1 MASMVLGDS
10 TLKSITPSV
19 NAPLK
24 YYFILKQAK
33 GQAQKKEKKKKN
45 HVALT
50 YLLSVLACI
59 KDP

>member
-1 MASMVLGDS
+1 MVLRDS
-10 TLKSITPSV
+10 TLKSIPPSV

-33 GQAQKKEKKKKN
+33 GKHRTRKRKKKKN

-50 YLLSVLACI
+50 YLISVLACI

>member
-1 MASMVLGDS
+1 
-10 TLKSITPSV
+10 V

-24 YYFILKQAK
+24 ILFHLKTDK
-33 GQAQKKEKKKKN
+33 RQAQNKEKKKKKN